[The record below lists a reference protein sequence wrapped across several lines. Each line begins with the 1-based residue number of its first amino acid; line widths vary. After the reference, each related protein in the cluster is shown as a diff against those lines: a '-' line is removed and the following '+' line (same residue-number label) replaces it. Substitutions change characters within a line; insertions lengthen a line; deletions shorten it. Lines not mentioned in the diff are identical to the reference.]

1 MSSLY
6 TGGSGEEDERKR
18 EKKYFLQTNRGA
30 AVITE
35 REREQHQLPRDAL
48 AWDALAW
55 DEGLRAGQLGS
66 AGLGKDL

>member
-48 AWDALAW
+48 AWD
-55 DEGLRAGQLGS
+55 EGLRAGQLGS